1 MNVGKFALAGTV
13 VGVGAGM
20 LGDAINV
27 NVLNPI
33 LLPGPATQPSKVGM
47 AGRMAFQIVAGSV
60 VAGAAMYAGDRL
72 IDVMLSGE
80 DPLFRS
86 FYVLSTFS
94 SMRLVHQNMNNV
106 TGLVDLL
113 VGAVKNNVAPLPPSR
128 PSTTARG
135 PTPTMMARQAEKKP
149 CCS

>member
-1 MNVGKFALAGTV
+1 MNVGKFAVAGTI
-13 VGVGAGM
+13 VGVGAGI

-33 LLPGPATQPSKVGM
+33 MLPSTGTQPSKAGM
-47 AGRMAFQIVAGSV
+47 AGRMAFQIVAGSL

-72 IDVMLSGE
+72 IDMMLSGD

-106 TGLVDLL
+106 SGLVDLL
-113 VGAVKNNVAPLPPSR
+113 VGAVKSNVAPLPPSR
-128 PSTTARG
+128 PSTTSRG
-135 PTPTMMARQAEKKP
+135 PTPTMMARQTEKKA